1 MIDFKLIRENPE
13 KVSEALLKRGEVI
26 DLTDI
31 LHLDKQRREKITE
44 VEGVKSRRNQVSI
57 EISNWR
63 RENKSTDQLIEEM
76 KELSAQIK
84 IIDLKGA
91 EIEN

>member
-76 KELSAQIK
+76 KEVSAQIK

>member
-1 MIDFKLIRENPE
+1 MIDLKLIRENPE

-63 RENKSTDQLIEEM
+63 RENKSTDQHIEEM
-76 KELSAQIK
+76 KEVSAQIK